1 MLYFIVVVSCVFP
14 SIYPFYERDF
24 YSELLQGDPTQVLNP
39 IITNS
44 GLQSE
49 KKLWFYLSFKLVCS
63 HDQFSSFGEFQIEND
78 GWLLSTWSKCLT
90 QYIGKAIILIF
101 KVEKSVFSKV
111 EFCKHFSISRWSH
124 ESKILKCGYGSALT
138 FCDPWVNAVFL
149 MNYSKRSLSI
159 WHEKPHLAI
168 SVDELS
174 GRDQMGQKK
183 PFFKKSRGHIKRLQK
198 VRLNSKVWI
207 KTCRTS
213 HDDGDHWSGTALVF
227 SKTYRP
233 HPFSG
238 EDDNTNPSLSFCQ
251 KVDFT
256 PKTIIYRPTSVFALY
271 RKKDTITVN
280 IFS

>member
-1 MLYFIVVVSCVFP
+1 MI
-14 SIYPFYERDF
+14 
-24 YSELLQGDPTQVLNP
+24 
-39 IITNS
+39 
-44 GLQSE
+44 
-49 KKLWFYLSFKLVCS
+49 LSLKLVCS
-63 HDQFSSFGEFQIEND
+63 HDQFSFGEFQIEN
-78 GWLLSTWSKCLT
+78 GWLLSTWSEFLT
-90 QYIGKAIILIF
+90 QYIGKALFLLFRVWKLLFF
-101 KVEKSVFSKV
+101 KVQ
-111 EFCKHFSISRWSH
+111 FCKHFSISRWSH
-124 ESKILKCGYGSALT
+124 ESKVLKCGYGSSLT
-138 FCDPWVNAVFL
+138 FGDPWVNAVFL

-183 PFFKKSRGHIKRLQK
+183 PFFKKIWGSHQK
-198 VRLNSKVWI
+198 VTCLENCSKVWI
-207 KTCRTS
+207 KTDRTS

-238 EDDNTNPSLSFCQ
+238 DDNTNPSLSFCQ

-280 IFS
+280 IF